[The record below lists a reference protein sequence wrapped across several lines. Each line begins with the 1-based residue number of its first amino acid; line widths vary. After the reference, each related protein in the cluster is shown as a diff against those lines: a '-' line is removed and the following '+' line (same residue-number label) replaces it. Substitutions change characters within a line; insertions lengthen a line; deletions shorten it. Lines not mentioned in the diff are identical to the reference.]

1 MGSEGL
7 SDGRV
12 PEGKADHFH
21 VPLKVK
27 KGWIYNSSIRLYVVA
42 LCLPKQKVNSQ
53 SNPCAGPEVPGGSD
67 TQILTQSAQEGGKVV
82 SPTHRMLL
90 PQRP

>member
-53 SNPCAGPEVPGGSD
+53 SNPCAGPEGPRRFRHPDFD
-67 TQILTQSAQEGGKVV
+67 TVGT
-82 SPTHRMLL
+82 R
-90 PQRP
+90 RW